1 MQYKLTLTVFLCELK
16 GRRDIISYYFNN
28 IEPGFMLKLL
38 ICLNI
43 LQKSWRI
50 CCKIFIV
57 CLTILGHYV
66 LDIPN
71 MKMLQTKIYQMI
83 WQKDLLASVPE
94 KRCFIFLTTL
104 TKKKEDFTARGL
116 TIFHNLWKNTSQK
129 ETFMYDKCC
138 YLNSKL
144 VSVIILGF
152 EIHLKQFSTSFS
164 TTYLTSSNRLEGPLK
179 LADLFNSVIAAYLG
193 PCQTPMVSFI

>member
-1 MQYKLTLTVFLCELK
+1 
-16 GRRDIISYYFNN
+16 
-28 IEPGFMLKLL
+28 MLKLL

-66 LDIPN
+66 LDMPN
-71 MKMLQTKIYQMI
+71 MKMLQKNLPNDLTERSFKVFQKKDALFLLQL
-83 WQKDLLASVPE
+83 WQK
-94 KRCFIFLTTL
+94 K
-104 TKKKEDFTARGL
+104 DFTARGL

-129 ETFMYDKCC
+129 ETFIYDKCC

-152 EIHLKQFSTSFS
+152 EIHLTQFSTSFS
-164 TTYLTSSNRLEGPLK
+164 TTYLTSSNRLAFMSLR
-179 LADLFNSVIAAYLG
+179 Y
-193 PCQTPMVSFI
+193 